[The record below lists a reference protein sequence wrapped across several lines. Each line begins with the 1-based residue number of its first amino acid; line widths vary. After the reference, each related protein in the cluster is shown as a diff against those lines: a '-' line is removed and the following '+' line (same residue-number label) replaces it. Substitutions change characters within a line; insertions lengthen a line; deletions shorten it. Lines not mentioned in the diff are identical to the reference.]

1 MDFSFTEEQDE
12 LRKVVRSFLAKH
24 CGDAQVRRP
33 AADPLGHDPVVWR
46 RMAGELGLQGLA
58 VPEEYGGSG
67 FGYVDLGIVFEET
80 GRALLCS
87 PYFATVALAA
97 EALLRCA
104 DEAARCELLP
114 GIASGETVATLALTE
129 DDGRWDEP
137 GIRLTA
143 RESARETA
151 HEPARDSTREPAR
164 GTAREPARGAA
175 DGGWELTGV
184 KTYVLDGHL
193 ADLLLVAA
201 RTPCGVSLFAVAA
214 DAPGLV
220 RTPLP
225 TLDQTRGQARLEFT
239 DTPARLLGAEGTAW
253 PALERTLATASVLL
267 AAEQVG
273 GAAAALDAA
282 VAYARIREQY
292 GRPIGSFQ
300 GVKHKCADML
310 MEIESARS
318 AAYGGLW
325 ALDADDETETA
336 IAAAIAQAFCSEA
349 FTKVAGDNIQVHG
362 GIGFTWEH
370 PAHLY
375 LKRAKS
381 SEALLGTPSYHR
393 ELLAARLGI

>member
-1 MDFSFTEEQDE
+1 MDLTFSEEQDE

-24 CGDAQVRRP
+24 SDEATVRRL
-33 AADPLGHDPVVWR
+33 AADPTGHDPVVWR

-67 FGYVDLGIVFEET
+67 FGYVDLGIVFEEA
-80 GRALLCS
+80 GRALLGG

-104 DEAARCELLP
+104 DEQARLDLLP
-114 GIASGETVATLALTE
+114 GIASGDTVATLALTE
-129 DDGRWDEP
+129 DSGRWDEQ

-143 RESARETA
+143 AHDET
-151 HEPARDSTREPAR
+151 
-164 GTAREPARGAA
+164 
-175 DGGWELTGV
+175 GGWRLTGV
-184 KTYVLDGHL
+184 KTYVPDGHL

-201 RTPCGVSLFAVAA
+201 RTTSGISLLAVETA
-214 DAPGLV
+214 DTPGLT

-225 TLDQTRGQARLEFT
+225 TLDQTRKQARVEFT
-239 DTPARLLGAEGTAW
+239 DTPARLLGPEGAAW
-253 PALERTLATASVLL
+253 PALERTLATAAVLL
-267 AAEQVG
+267 SAEQVG

-282 VAYARIREQY
+282 VEYAKIREQY

-300 GVKHKCADML
+300 GIKHKCADML

-325 ALDADDETETA
+325 ALDAGDATETA
-336 IAAAIAQAFCSEA
+336 MAAALAQAFCSEA
-349 FTKVAGDNIQVHG
+349 FTKVAADNIQVHG

-375 LKRAKS
+375 FKRAKS
-381 SEALLGTPSYHR
+381 SEVLLGTPSYHR

>member
-1 MDFSFTEEQDE
+1 MDLTFSEEQDE
-12 LRKVVRSFLAKH
+12 LRKVVRSFLTKYSGEA
-24 CGDAQVRRP
+24 DVRRL
-33 AADPLGHDPVVWR
+33 AADPCGYDRAVWR
-46 RMAGELGLQGLA
+46 RMGAELGLQGLA

-67 FGYVDLGIVFEET
+67 FGYVDLGVVFEEA
-80 GRALLCS
+80 GRALLCA

-104 DEAARCELLP
+104 DEQARSELLP
-114 GIASGETVATLALTE
+114 GIASGESVATLALTE
-129 DDGRWDEP
+129 AGGRWDEQ

-143 RESARETA
+143 RETA
-151 HEPARDSTREPAR
+151 G
-164 GTAREPARGAA
+164 GTAGGA
-175 DGGWELTGV
+175 GWQLTGA
-184 KTYVLDGHL
+184 KTYVPDGHV
-193 ADLLLVAA
+193 ADLFLVAA
-201 RTPCGVSLFAVAA
+201 RTLSGISLFAV
-214 DAPGLV
+214 DPGAPGLT

-225 TLDQTRGQARLEFT
+225 TLDETRKQARVEFT
-239 DTPARLLGAEGTAW
+239 DTPARLLGTEGAAW
-253 PALERTLATASVLL
+253 PVLERTLATASVLL

-282 VAYARIREQY
+282 VEYAGIREQY

-300 GVKHKCADML
+300 GIKHKCADML
-310 MEIESARS
+310 VEIESARS

-325 ALDADDETETA
+325 ALDAGDETE
-336 IAAAIAQAFCSEA
+336 IAVSAALAQAFCSEA

-381 SEALLGTPSYHR
+381 SEVLLGTPSYHR
-393 ELLAARLGI
+393 ELLATRLGI

>member
-1 MDFSFTEEQDE
+1 MDLTFSQEQDE

-24 CGDAQVRRP
+24 SDEATVRRL
-33 AADPLGHDPVVWR
+33 AADPRGHDPVVWR

-58 VPEEYGGSG
+58 IPEEYGGFG
-67 FGYVDLGIVFEET
+67 FGYVDLGIVFEEA
-80 GRALLCS
+80 GRALLCG

-97 EALLRCA
+97 EALLRCD
-104 DEAARCELLP
+104 DEQARRDLLP

-129 DDGRWDEP
+129 DSGRWDEQ

-143 RESARETA
+143 RNT
-151 HEPARDSTREPAR
+151 
-164 GTAREPARGAA
+164 A
-175 DGGWELTGV
+175 DGPRLTGT
-184 KTYVLDGHL
+184 KTYVPDGHL

-201 RTPCGVSLFAVAA
+201 RTPAGISLFAVDG

-225 TLDQTRGQARLEFT
+225 TLDQTRKQARLEFT
-239 DTPARLLGAEGTAW
+239 DTPARLIGTEDTAW

-282 VAYARIREQY
+282 VDYARIRVQY

-300 GVKHKCADML
+300 GIKHKCADML
-310 MEIESARS
+310 VEIESARS
-318 AAYGGLW
+318 AAYAGLW
-325 ALDADDETETA
+325 ALDADDESEIA
-336 IAAAIAQAFCSEA
+336 VAAALAQAFCSEA

-370 PAHLY
+370 SAHLY
-375 LKRAKS
+375 FKRAKS
-381 SEALLGTPSYHR
+381 SEVLLGTPSYHR
-393 ELLAARLGI
+393 ELLATRLGI

>member
-1 MDFSFTEEQDE
+1 MDLTFSEEQDE
-12 LRKVVRSFLAKH
+12 LRKVVRSFLARH
-24 CGDAQVRRP
+24 SDEANVRRL
-33 AADPLGHDPVVWR
+33 AADLQGHDPVVWR

-67 FGYVDLGIVFEET
+67 FGYVDLGIVFEEA
-80 GRALLCS
+80 GRALLGG

-104 DEAARCELLP
+104 DEQARHDFLP
-114 GIASGETVATLALTE
+114 GIASGGTVATLALTE
-129 DDGRWDEP
+129 EGGRWDEQ
-137 GIRLTA
+137 GIGLTA
-143 RESARETA
+143 AYDET
-151 HEPARDSTREPAR
+151 
-164 GTAREPARGAA
+164 
-175 DGGWELTGV
+175 GGWRLNGV
-184 KTYVLDGHL
+184 KTYVPDGHL

-201 RTPCGVSLFAVAA
+201 HTPSGTSLLAVETA
-214 DAPGLV
+214 DAPGLA

-225 TLDQTRGQARLEFT
+225 TLDQTRKQARVEFT
-239 DTPARLLGAEGTAW
+239 DTPARLLGPEGTAW
-253 PALERTLATASVLL
+253 PALERTLATAAVLL

-282 VAYARIREQY
+282 VEYAKIREQY

-300 GVKHKCADML
+300 GIKHKCADML

-325 ALDADDETETA
+325 ALDAGGDTEIA
-336 IAAAIAQAFCSEA
+336 IAAALAQAFCSEA
-349 FTKVAGDNIQVHG
+349 FTKVAADNIQVHG

-375 LKRAKS
+375 FKRAKS
-381 SEALLGTPSYHR
+381 SEVLLGTPSYHR
-393 ELLAARLGI
+393 ELLATRLGI

>member
-1 MDFSFTEEQDE
+1 MDLTFSQEQDE
-12 LRKVVRSFLAKH
+12 LRTVVRSFLAKYS
-24 CGDAQVRRP
+24 DEAAVRRL
-33 AADPLGHDPVVWR
+33 AADPRGHDAVVWR

-67 FGYVDLGIVFEET
+67 FGYVELGVVFDEA
-80 GRALLCS
+80 GRALLCE

-104 DEAARCELLP
+104 DDQARADLLP
-114 GIASGETVATLALTE
+114 GIASGETIATLALTE
-129 DDGRWDEP
+129 DSGRWDVP

-143 RESARETA
+143 HDT
-151 HEPARDSTREPAR
+151 P
-164 GTAREPARGAA
+164 
-175 DGGWELTGV
+175 DGWRLTGA
-184 KTYVLDGHL
+184 KTYVPDGLL

-201 RTPCGVSLFAVAA
+201 RTPGGISLFAVGA
-214 DAPGLV
+214 DAAGLT

-225 TLDQTRGQARLEFT
+225 TLDQTRKQARLEFA
-239 DTPARLLGAEGTAW
+239 DTPARLIGPEGTAW
-253 PALERTLATASVLL
+253 PVLERTLATASVLL

-282 VAYARIREQY
+282 VDYARIRVQY

-300 GVKHKCADML
+300 GIKHKCADML
-310 MEIESARS
+310 VEIESARS
-318 AAYGGLW
+318 AAYAGLW
-325 ALDADDETETA
+325 ALDAGDDTETA
-336 IAAAIAQAFCSEA
+336 VAAALAQAFCSEA
-349 FTKVAGDNIQVHG
+349 FTKVAGDSIQIHG

-375 LKRAKS
+375 FKRAKS
-381 SEALLGTPSYHR
+381 SEVLLGTPSYHR

>member
-1 MDFSFTEEQDE
+1 MDLTFSQEQDE
-12 LRKVVRSFLAKH
+12 LRTVVRSFLAKYS
-24 CGDAQVRRP
+24 DEAAVRRL
-33 AADPLGHDPVVWR
+33 AADPRGHDVVVWR

-67 FGYVDLGIVFEET
+67 FGYVELGVVFEEA
-80 GRALLCS
+80 GRALLCE

-104 DEAARCELLP
+104 DERARADLLP
-114 GIASGETVATLALTE
+114 GIASGATIATLALTE
-129 DDGRWDEP
+129 DGGRWDEP
-137 GIRLTA
+137 GVRLAARDTADGWRLT
-143 RESARETA
+143 
-151 HEPARDSTREPAR
+151 
-164 GTAREPARGAA
+164 GA
-175 DGGWELTGV
+175 
-184 KTYVLDGHL
+184 KTYVTDGLL

-201 RTPCGVSLFAVAA
+201 RTPAGISLFAVDAGAA
-214 DAPGLV
+214 GLT

-225 TLDQTRGQARLEFT
+225 TLDQTRKQARLDFT
-239 DTPARLLGAEGTAW
+239 GTPARLIGAEGTAW
-253 PALERTLATASVLL
+253 PVLERTLATASVLL

-282 VAYARIREQY
+282 VDYARIRVQY

-300 GVKHKCADML
+300 GIKHKCADML
-310 MEIESARS
+310 VEIESARS
-318 AAYGGLW
+318 AAYAGLW
-325 ALDADDETETA
+325 ALDAGDATEIA
-336 IAAAIAQAFCSEA
+336 VAAALAQAFCSEA

-375 LKRAKS
+375 FKRAKS
-381 SEALLGTPSYHR
+381 SEVLLGTPSYHR

>member
-1 MDFSFTEEQDE
+1 MDLTFSEEQDE

-24 CGDAQVRRP
+24 SDEADVRRL
-33 AADPLGHDPVVWR
+33 AADPQGHDPVVWR

-67 FGYVDLGIVFEET
+67 FGYVDLGIVFEEA
-80 GRALLCS
+80 GRALLGG

-104 DEAARCELLP
+104 DEQARHDFLP
-114 GIASGETVATLALTE
+114 GIASGETVATMALTE
-129 DDGRWDEP
+129 DSGRWDEQ
-137 GIRLTA
+137 GIGLTA
-143 RESARETA
+143 VHDETA
-151 HEPARDSTREPAR
+151 TRDET
-164 GTAREPARGAA
+164 
-175 DGGWELTGV
+175 GGWRLTGV
-184 KTYVLDGHL
+184 KTYVPDGHL

-201 RTPCGVSLFAVAA
+201 RTPSGVSLLAVETA
-214 DAPGLV
+214 DAPGLT
-220 RTPLP
+220 RSPLP
-225 TLDQTRGQARLEFT
+225 TLDQTRKQARIEFT
-239 DTPARLLGAEGTAW
+239 DTPARLLGPEGTAW
-253 PALERTLATASVLL
+253 PALERTLATAAVLL
-267 AAEQVG
+267 SAEQVG

-282 VAYARIREQY
+282 VAYAKIREQY

-300 GVKHKCADML
+300 GIKHKCADML

-325 ALDADDETETA
+325 ALDAGDEAEIA
-336 IAAAIAQAFCSEA
+336 IAAALAQAFCSDA
-349 FTKVAGDNIQVHG
+349 FTKVAADNIQVHG

-375 LKRAKS
+375 FKRAKS

-393 ELLAARLGI
+393 ELLATRLGI

>member
-1 MDFSFTEEQDE
+1 MDLTFSVEQDE
-12 LRKVVRSFLAKH
+12 LRKVVRSFLTKH
-24 CGDAQVRRP
+24 ATEADVRRL
-33 AADPLGHDPVVWR
+33 AADPTGYDPVVWR
-46 RMAGELGLQGLA
+46 RMATEIGLQGLA
-58 VPEEYGGSG
+58 VPEKYGGSG
-67 FGYVDLGIVFEET
+67 FGYVDLGVVFEET
-80 GRALLCS
+80 GRALLCA

-97 EALLRCA
+97 ETLLRCD
-104 DEAARCELLP
+104 DERARGDLLP

-129 DDGRWDEP
+129 ESGRWDEA
-137 GIRLTA
+137 GIRL
-143 RESARETA
+143 SAHDEA
-151 HEPARDSTREPAR
+151 
-164 GTAREPARGAA
+164 
-175 DGGWELTGV
+175 GGWRLTGV

-201 RTPCGVSLFAVAA
+201 RTPSGISLFGVAA
-214 DAPGLV
+214 EAPGLA

-225 TLDQTRGQARLEFT
+225 TLDQTRKQARVEFT
-239 DTPARLLGAEGTAW
+239 KTPARLLGPEGSAW

-267 AAEQVG
+267 AVEQVG
-273 GAAAALDAA
+273 GAGAALDAA
-282 VAYARIREQY
+282 VEYARIREQY

-300 GVKHKCADML
+300 GIKHKCADML
-310 MEIESARS
+310 VEIESARS

-325 ALDADDETETA
+325 ALGAGDEAETA
-336 IAAAIAQAFCSEA
+336 ISAAVAQAFCSEA

-381 SEALLGTPSYHR
+381 SEVLLGTPSYHR

>member
-1 MDFSFTEEQDE
+1 MDLTFSEEQDE

-24 CGDAQVRRP
+24 SDEANVRRL
-33 AADPLGHDPVVWR
+33 AADPRGHDPVVWR

-80 GRALLCS
+80 GRALLCG

-104 DEAARCELLP
+104 DEQARHDLLP

-129 DDGRWDEP
+129 DSGRWDEP

-143 RESARETA
+143 AHDET
-151 HEPARDSTREPAR
+151 
-164 GTAREPARGAA
+164 
-175 DGGWELTGV
+175 GGWRLTGA
-184 KTYVLDGHL
+184 KTYVPDGHL

-201 RTPCGVSLFAVAA
+201 RTPSGVSLLAVDTT
-214 DAPGLV
+214 DAPGLT

-225 TLDQTRGQARLEFT
+225 TLDQTRKQARVEFT
-239 DTPARLLGAEGTAW
+239 DTPARLLGPEGSAW
-253 PALERTLATASVLL
+253 PALERTLATAAVLL

-282 VAYARIREQY
+282 VAYAKIREQY

-300 GVKHKCADML
+300 GIKHKCADML

-325 ALDADDETETA
+325 ALDAGDEAEVA
-336 IAAAIAQAFCSEA
+336 VAAALAQAFCSEA
-349 FTKVAGDNIQVHG
+349 FTKVAADNIQVHG

-375 LKRAKS
+375 FKRAKS
-381 SEALLGTPSYHR
+381 SEVLLGTPSYHR

>member
-1 MDFSFTEEQDE
+1 MDLTFSEEQDE

-24 CGDAQVRRP
+24 SDEATVRRL
-33 AADPLGHDPVVWR
+33 ADDPQGHDPVVWR

-67 FGYVDLGIVFEET
+67 FGYVDLGIVFEEA
-80 GRALLCS
+80 GRALLGG

-104 DEAARCELLP
+104 DEQARYDLLP
-114 GIASGETVATLALTE
+114 GIASGETVATLAFTE
-129 DDGRWDEP
+129 DSGRWDEQ
-137 GIRLTA
+137 GIGLTA
-143 RESARETA
+143 AQDA
-151 HEPARDSTREPAR
+151 
-164 GTAREPARGAA
+164 G
-175 DGGWELTGV
+175 GGWRLTGV
-184 KTYVLDGHL
+184 KTYVPDGHL

-201 RTPCGVSLFAVAA
+201 RTPSGISLLAVGTA
-214 DAPGLV
+214 DTNGLT

-225 TLDQTRGQARLEFT
+225 TLDRTRKQARIEFT
-239 DTPARLLGAEGTAW
+239 DTPARLLGPEGAAW
-253 PALERTLATASVLL
+253 PALERTLATAAVLL
-267 AAEQVG
+267 AVEQVG

-282 VAYARIREQY
+282 VEYAKIREQY

-300 GVKHKCADML
+300 GIKHKCADML

-325 ALDADDETETA
+325 ALEAGDETETA
-336 IAAAIAQAFCSEA
+336 IAAALAQAFCSEA
-349 FTKVAGDNIQVHG
+349 FTKVAADNIQVHG

-375 LKRAKS
+375 FKRAKS
-381 SEALLGTPSYHR
+381 SEVLLGTPSYHR

>member
-1 MDFSFTEEQDE
+1 MDLTYSEEQDE

-24 CGDAQVRRP
+24 SDEATVRRL
-33 AADPLGHDPVVWR
+33 AADPQGHDPVVWR

-67 FGYVDLGIVFEET
+67 FGYVDLGIVFEEA
-80 GRALLCS
+80 GRALLGG

-104 DEAARCELLP
+104 DEQARHDLLP

-129 DDGRWDEP
+129 DSGRWDEQ
-137 GIRLTA
+137 GIGLTA
-143 RESARETA
+143 A
-151 HEPARDSTREPAR
+151 HDDTGSWR
-164 GTAREPARGAA
+164 
-175 DGGWELTGV
+175 LTGV
-184 KTYVLDGHL
+184 KTYVPDGHL

-201 RTPCGVSLFAVAA
+201 RTPGGISLLAVETA
-214 DAPGLV
+214 DAPGLT
-220 RTPLP
+220 RTPVP
-225 TLDQTRGQARLEFT
+225 TLDQTRKQARIEFT
-239 DTPARLLGAEGTAW
+239 DTPARLLGPEGTAW
-253 PALERTLATASVLL
+253 PALERTLATAAVLL
-267 AAEQVG
+267 SAEQVG

-282 VAYARIREQY
+282 VEYAKIREQY

-300 GVKHKCADML
+300 GIKHKCADML

-325 ALDADDETETA
+325 ALDAGDEAEIA
-336 IAAAIAQAFCSEA
+336 IAAALAQAFCSEA
-349 FTKVAGDNIQVHG
+349 FTKVAADNIQVHG

-375 LKRAKS
+375 FKRAKS
-381 SEALLGTPSYHR
+381 SEVLLGTPSYHR
-393 ELLAARLGI
+393 ELLATRLGI

>member
-1 MDFSFTEEQDE
+1 MDLTFSEEQDE
-12 LRKVVRSFLAKH
+12 LRKVVRSFLARH
-24 CGDAQVRRP
+24 ATEADVRRL
-33 AADPLGHDPVVWR
+33 AADPSGYDPAVWR
-46 RMAGELGLQGLA
+46 RMATEIGLQGLA
-58 VPEEYGGSG
+58 VPEKYGGSG
-67 FGYVDLGIVFEET
+67 FGHVDLGVVFEET
-80 GRALLCS
+80 GRALLCA

-97 EALLRCA
+97 ETLLRCD
-104 DEAARCELLP
+104 DERARTDLLP

-129 DDGRWDEP
+129 ENGRWDEV
-137 GIRLTA
+137 GVHL
-143 RESARETA
+143 TA
-151 HEPARDSTREPAR
+151 HEEA
-164 GTAREPARGAA
+164 
-175 DGGWELTGV
+175 GGWRLTGV
-184 KTYVLDGHL
+184 KTYVFDGHL

-201 RTPCGVSLFAVAA
+201 RTPSGVSLFAVEAE
-214 DAPGLV
+214 APGLA

-225 TLDQTRGQARLEFT
+225 TLDQTRKQARVEFT
-239 DTPARLLGAEGTAW
+239 NTPARLLGPEGAAW

-282 VAYARIREQY
+282 VEYAKIREQY

-300 GVKHKCADML
+300 GIKHKCADML
-310 MEIESARS
+310 VEIESARS

-325 ALDADDETETA
+325 ALDAGDEAEIA
-336 IAAAIAQAFCSEA
+336 ISAALAQAFCSEA

-381 SEALLGTPSYHR
+381 SEVLLGTPSYHR

>member
-1 MDFSFTEEQDE
+1 MDLTFSEEQDE

-24 CGDAQVRRP
+24 SDEATVRRL
-33 AADPLGHDPVVWR
+33 AGDPHGHDPVVWR

-67 FGYVDLGIVFEET
+67 FGYVDLGIVFEEA
-80 GRALLCS
+80 GRALLCG

-97 EALLRCA
+97 EALLRCG
-104 DEAARCELLP
+104 DEQARGDILP

-129 DDGRWDEP
+129 DGGRWDEQ
-137 GIRLTA
+137 GIGLTA
-143 RESARETA
+143 A
-151 HEPARDSTREPAR
+151 HD
-164 GTAREPARGAA
+164 GT
-175 DGGWELTGV
+175 GGWRLTGV
-184 KTYVLDGHL
+184 KTYVPDGHL

-201 RTPCGVSLFAVAA
+201 RTPSGISLLAVGTA
-214 DAPGLV
+214 DAPGLT

-225 TLDQTRGQARLEFT
+225 TLDQTRKQARIEFT
-239 DTPARLLGAEGTAW
+239 DTPARLLGPEGGSW
-253 PALERTLATASVLL
+253 PALERTLATAAVLL

-282 VAYARIREQY
+282 VEYAKIREQY
-292 GRPIGSFQ
+292 GRAIGSFQ
-300 GVKHKCADML
+300 GIKHKCADML

-325 ALDADDETETA
+325 ALDAGDETEIA
-336 IAAAIAQAFCSEA
+336 MAAALAQAFCSEA
-349 FTKVAGDNIQVHG
+349 FTKVAADNIQVHG

-375 LKRAKS
+375 FKRAKS
-381 SEALLGTPSYHR
+381 SEVLLGTPSYHR
-393 ELLAARLGI
+393 ELLATRLGI

>member
-1 MDFSFTEEQDE
+1 MDLTFSEEQDE
-12 LRKVVRSFLAKH
+12 LRKVVRSFLSKYSDEAT
-24 CGDAQVRRP
+24 VRRL
-33 AADPLGHDPVVWR
+33 AADPRGHDRVVWR

-58 VPEEYGGSG
+58 VPEEYGGTG
-67 FGYVDLGIVFEET
+67 FGYVDLGIVFEEA
-80 GRALLCS
+80 GRALLCG

-97 EALLRCA
+97 EALQRCD
-104 DEAARCELLP
+104 DEQARRDLLP

-143 RESARETA
+143 RETA
-151 HEPARDSTREPAR
+151 A
-164 GTAREPARGAA
+164 
-175 DGGWELTGV
+175 GWHLTGT
-184 KTYVLDGHL
+184 KTYVPDGHL

-201 RTPCGVSLFAVAA
+201 RTPTGVSLFAVAA
-214 DAPGLV
+214 DASGLV

-225 TLDQTRGQARLEFT
+225 TLDQTRKQARLDFT
-239 DTPARLLGAEGTAW
+239 DTPARLLGTEGTAW

-273 GAAAALDAA
+273 GAAAALEAA
-282 VAYARIREQY
+282 VDYARIRVQY

-300 GVKHKCADML
+300 GIKHKCADML
-310 MEIESARS
+310 VEIESARS

-325 ALDADDETETA
+325 ALDSGDATEIA
-336 IAAAIAQAFCSEA
+336 VAAALAQAFCSEA
-349 FTKVAGDNIQVHG
+349 FTKVAAGTIQVHG

-375 LKRAKS
+375 FKRAKS
-381 SEALLGTPSYHR
+381 SEVLLGGPSYHR
-393 ELLAARLGI
+393 ELLATRLGI

>member
-1 MDFSFTEEQDE
+1 MDLTFSEEQDE

-24 CGDAQVRRP
+24 SDEAAVRRL
-33 AADPLGHDPVVWR
+33 AADPRGHDPVVWR

-80 GRALLCS
+80 GRALLCG

-97 EALLRCA
+97 EALLRCG
-104 DEAARCELLP
+104 DEQARGDLLP

-129 DDGRWDEP
+129 DGGRWDEQ
-137 GIRLTA
+137 GVGLTA
-143 RESARETA
+143 APDGR
-151 HEPARDSTREPAR
+151 
-164 GTAREPARGAA
+164 
-175 DGGWELTGV
+175 GGWRLTGV
-184 KTYVLDGHL
+184 KTYVPDGHL
-193 ADLLLVAA
+193 ADLLLVVA
-201 RTPCGVSLFAVAA
+201 RTPSGVSLLAVETAG
-214 DAPGLV
+214 APGLT

-225 TLDQTRGQARLEFT
+225 TLDQTRKQARIEFT
-239 DTPARLLGAEGTAW
+239 DTPARLLGPEGGAW
-253 PALERTLATASVLL
+253 PALERTLATAAVLL
-267 AAEQVG
+267 AVEQVG

-282 VAYARIREQY
+282 VEYAKIREQY

-300 GVKHKCADML
+300 GIKHKCADML

-325 ALDADDETETA
+325 ALDAGDETEIA
-336 IAAAIAQAFCSEA
+336 VAAALAQAFCSEA
-349 FTKVAGDNIQVHG
+349 FTKVAADNIQVHG

-375 LKRAKS
+375 FKRAKS
-381 SEALLGTPSYHR
+381 SEVLLGTPSYHR

>member
-1 MDFSFTEEQDE
+1 MDLTFSEEQDE

-24 CGDAQVRRP
+24 SDEATVRRL
-33 AADPLGHDPVVWR
+33 AADPRGHDPVVWR

-67 FGYVDLGIVFEET
+67 FGYVDLGIVFEEA
-80 GRALLCS
+80 GRALLGG

-104 DEAARCELLP
+104 DEQARHDLLP

-129 DDGRWDEP
+129 DSGRWDEQ
-137 GIRLTA
+137 GIGLTAVQDETGGWRLT
-143 RESARETA
+143 
-151 HEPARDSTREPAR
+151 
-164 GTAREPARGAA
+164 GA
-175 DGGWELTGV
+175 
-184 KTYVLDGHL
+184 KTYVPDGHL

-201 RTPCGVSLFAVAA
+201 RTPSGVSLLVVETA
-214 DAPGLV
+214 DTLGLT

-225 TLDQTRGQARLEFT
+225 TLDQTRKQARIEFM
-239 DTPARLLGAEGTAW
+239 DTPARLLGPEGTAW
-253 PALERTLATASVLL
+253 PGLERTLATAAVLL
-267 AAEQVG
+267 SAEQVG

-282 VAYARIREQY
+282 VEYAKIREQY

-300 GVKHKCADML
+300 GIKHKCADML

-325 ALDADDETETA
+325 ALDAGDETEIA
-336 IAAAIAQAFCSEA
+336 VAAALAQAFCSEA
-349 FTKVAGDNIQVHG
+349 FTKVAADNIQVHG

-375 LKRAKS
+375 FKRAKS
-381 SEALLGTPSYHR
+381 SEVLLGTPSYHR

>member
-1 MDFSFTEEQDE
+1 MDLTFSEEQDE

-24 CGDAQVRRP
+24 SDEANVRRL
-33 AADPLGHDPVVWR
+33 AADPQGHDPVVWR

-80 GRALLCS
+80 GRALLGG

-104 DEAARCELLP
+104 DEQARHDLLP

-129 DDGRWDEP
+129 DSGRWDQQ

-143 RESARETA
+143 A
-151 HEPARDSTREPAR
+151 HDEA
-164 GTAREPARGAA
+164 
-175 DGGWELTGV
+175 GGWRLTGV
-184 KTYVLDGHL
+184 KTYVPDGRL

-201 RTPCGVSLFAVAA
+201 RTPSGISLLAVETA
-214 DAPGLV
+214 DAPGLT

-225 TLDQTRGQARLEFT
+225 TLDQTRKQARIEFT
-239 DTPARLLGAEGTAW
+239 DTPARLLGPEGAAW
-253 PALERTLATASVLL
+253 PALERTLATAAVLL
-267 AAEQVG
+267 SAEQAG

-282 VAYARIREQY
+282 VAYAKIREQY

-300 GVKHKCADML
+300 GIKHKCADML

-325 ALDADDETETA
+325 ALDAGDETEIA
-336 IAAAIAQAFCSEA
+336 MAAALAQAVCSEA
-349 FTKVAGDNIQVHG
+349 FTKVAADNIQVHG

-375 LKRAKS
+375 FKRAKS
-381 SEALLGTPSYHR
+381 SEVLLGTPSYHR

>member
-1 MDFSFTEEQDE
+1 MDLGFSEEQDE
-12 LRKVVRSFLAKH
+12 LRKVVRSFLAKYS
-24 CGDAQVRRP
+24 DEAAVRRL
-33 AADPLGHDPVVWR
+33 AADPRGHDPFVWR
-46 RMAGELGLQGLA
+46 RMAGELGLQGLV

-67 FGYVDLGIVFEET
+67 FGYVDLGIVFEEA
-80 GRALLCS
+80 GRALLCG

-97 EALLRCA
+97 EALLRCD
-104 DEAARCELLP
+104 DEQARRDLLP
-114 GIASGETVATLALTE
+114 GIASGATVATLALTE
-129 DDGRWDEP
+129 DGGRWDAP
-137 GIRLTA
+137 GIGLTA
-143 RESARETA
+143 RETA
-151 HEPARDSTREPAR
+151 T
-164 GTAREPARGAA
+164 
-175 DGGWELTGV
+175 GWRLTGA
-184 KTYVLDGHL
+184 KTYVPDGHL

-201 RTPCGVSLFAVAA
+201 RTPSGISLLAVGA

-225 TLDQTRGQARLEFT
+225 TLDQTRKQARLEFT
-239 DTPARLLGAEGTAW
+239 DTPARLLGTEGTAW

-267 AAEQVG
+267 AAEQAG

-282 VAYARIREQY
+282 VEYAKIRVQY

-300 GVKHKCADML
+300 GIKHKCADML
-310 MEIESARS
+310 VDIESARS

-325 ALDADDETETA
+325 ALDADDETEIA
-336 IAAAIAQAFCSEA
+336 IAAALAQAFCSEA
-349 FTKVAGDNIQVHG
+349 FTRVAGDNIQVHG

-381 SEALLGTPSYHR
+381 SEVLLGTPSHHR

>member
-1 MDFSFTEEQDE
+1 MDLTFSEEQDE

-24 CGDAQVRRP
+24 SDEANVRRL
-33 AADPLGHDPVVWR
+33 AADPQGHDPVVWR

-67 FGYVDLGIVFEET
+67 FGHVDLGIVFEEA
-80 GRALLCS
+80 GRALLGG

-104 DEAARCELLP
+104 DEQARHDLLP

-129 DDGRWDEP
+129 DSGRWDEQ

-143 RESARETA
+143 AHDET
-151 HEPARDSTREPAR
+151 
-164 GTAREPARGAA
+164 
-175 DGGWELTGV
+175 GGWRLTGV
-184 KTYVLDGHL
+184 KTYVPDGHL

-201 RTPCGVSLFAVAA
+201 RTPSGISLLAVETA
-214 DAPGLV
+214 DAPGLT

-225 TLDQTRGQARLEFT
+225 TLDQTRKQARIEFT
-239 DTPARLLGAEGTAW
+239 DTPARLLGPEGTAW
-253 PALERTLATASVLL
+253 PALARTLATAAVLL
-267 AAEQVG
+267 SAEQVG

-282 VAYARIREQY
+282 VAYAKIREQY

-300 GVKHKCADML
+300 GIKHKCADML

-325 ALDADDETETA
+325 ALDAGDETEIA
-336 IAAAIAQAFCSEA
+336 MAAALAQAVCSET
-349 FTKVAGDNIQVHG
+349 FTKVAADNIQVHG

-375 LKRAKS
+375 FKRAKS
-381 SEALLGTPSYHR
+381 SEVLLGTPSYHR

>member
-1 MDFSFTEEQDE
+1 LSGERQAGGTPARTEDGKLGMDLTFSEEQDE

-24 CGDAQVRRP
+24 CDEAAVRRL
-33 AADPLGHDPVVWR
+33 AADPRGHDPVVWR

-80 GRALLCS
+80 GRALLGG

-104 DEAARCELLP
+104 DEQARRDLLP
-114 GIASGETVATLALTE
+114 GISSGRTVATLALTE
-129 DDGRWDEP
+129 DSGRWDEP

-143 RESARETA
+143 RE
-151 HEPARDSTREPAR
+151 
-164 GTAREPARGAA
+164 AA
-175 DGGWELTGV
+175 DGWRLTGA
-184 KTYVLDGHL
+184 KSYVPDGHL

-201 RTPCGVSLFAVAA
+201 RTPTGISLFAAGA
-214 DAPGLV
+214 DAPGLG

-225 TLDQTRGQARLEFT
+225 TLDQTRKQARVEFT
-239 DTPARLLGAEGTAW
+239 DTPARLLGAEGAAW
-253 PALERTLATASVLL
+253 PALERTLATAAVLL
-267 AAEQVG
+267 ATEQVG

-282 VAYARIREQY
+282 VAYAKIREQY

-300 GVKHKCADML
+300 AIKHKCADML
-310 MEIESARS
+310 VEIESARS

-325 ALDADDETETA
+325 ALAAGDETQIA
-336 IAAAIAQAFCSEA
+336 IAAALAQTFCSEA
-349 FTKVAGDNIQVHG
+349 FVKAAGDNIQVHG

-375 LKRAKS
+375 FKRAES
-381 SEALLGTPSYHR
+381 SHALLGTPSYHR
-393 ELLAARLGI
+393 ERLAARLGI